1 MSPENV
7 NLIALAVILA
17 AMSLLPL
24 LLMVCTAF
32 LKIVVVLMIV
42 RSALGVQQVPPNM
55 VVYSIALVATFFIM
69 APVGY
74 EVVKNF
80 EVNPLDF
87 INVDRLRNG
96 LFENLEPIK
105 SFMVRNADPDMVV
118 HLIDV
123 TLRIWPSELSE
134 HVGRNDLV
142 IIIPAFMLSEL
153 QRGFEIGFL
162 VYIPFIVIDLI
173 VSNLLLALGMQ
184 MVSPMTISLPLK
196 ILLFVM
202 ISGWTHL
209 LDSLF
214 YSYQLA

>member
-7 NLIALAVILA
+7 NLIALAAILA

-24 LLMVCTAF
+24 FLMVCTAF
-32 LKIVVVLMIV
+32 LKVVVVLMIV

-55 VVYSIALVATFFIM
+55 VIYSIALVATIFIM

-74 EVVKNF
+74 EVVHNF
-80 EVNPLDF
+80 EDNPLDF
-87 INVDRLRNG
+87 INTDRLKNG
-96 LFENLEPIK
+96 LLENLEPIK
-105 SFMVRNADPDMVV
+105 LFMVRNADPDMVV
-118 HLIDV
+118 HLVDV
-123 TLRIWPSELSE
+123 TLRIWPSELSA
-134 HVGRNDLV
+134 HVGHNDLV

-214 YSYQLA
+214 YSYQ

>member
-7 NLIALAVILA
+7 NLIALALILA
-17 AMSLLPL
+17 TMSLLPL
-24 LLMVCTAF
+24 FMIVCTAF
-32 LKIVVVLMIV
+32 LKIAIVLMIV
-42 RSALGVQQVPPNM
+42 RSALGVQQVPPNI
-55 VVYSIALVATFFIM
+55 VIYSIALVATIFIM
-69 APVGY
+69 TPVGY
-74 EVVKNF
+74 EVVQNF
-80 EVNPLDF
+80 EDNPLDF
-87 INVDRLRNG
+87 INTERLKDS
-96 LFENLEPIK
+96 LFDNLEPIK
-105 SFMVRNADPDMVV
+105 SFMIRNADPDMII

-123 TLRIWPSELSE
+123 TLRIWPSEIAS
-134 HVGRNDLV
+134 HVGRDDLV

-162 VYIPFIVIDLI
+162 IYIPFIVIDLI

-214 YSYQLA
+214 YSYL